1 MDVVEKLR
9 SCKKKTITKEELHK
23 VFAVSSDEALFSKI
37 RELEQKQFLKAVK
50 SSKTNGNMCYPIYLK
65 YRITLPE
72 ETFEVERDEIRMLH
86 PLLQTGGILNGKPEE
101 YRRFRGQLQALNRY
115 LFQRSGAETAVSRKE
130 RSFEIFS
137 QEKQLEDK
145 TLCRLL
151 DKLGL
156 DQKVLAFYDTP
167 EYCFH
172 DFIPEKKA
180 ELTLLICENK
190 DPWFNIRRMMFED
203 HASELWGIYL
213 DGVVY
218 GEGNQISEKE
228 ALTAYTEFMGR
239 ARVNYLYWGD
249 IDRAGLNIYQSLCRN
264 NPDLEIHLFLPAYE
278 QMIRSARGRVLPD
291 SDDNREIVGNY
302 EEIYSAIS
310 QDCRADFER
319 YITENKRLPQ
329 EIISYAELKEYM
341 R

>member
-1 MDVVEKLR
+1 MDVVDKLR

-23 VFAVSSDEALFSKI
+23 LFAVSSDEELFSKI

-50 SSKTNGNMCYPIYLK
+50 SSKTNGNMRYPIYLK

-72 ETFEVERDEIRMLH
+72 ETFEAERDEIRMLH
-86 PLLQTGGILNGKPEE
+86 PILQTGGVLHEKPEE
-101 YRRFRGQLQALNRY
+101 YRRCREQLQALNRY

-151 DKLGL
+151 EKLGL
-156 DQKVLAFYDTP
+156 DQKTLAFYDTP
-167 EYCFH
+167 ECCFH

-190 DPWFNIRRMMFED
+190 DPWFNIRRMMFEEN
-203 HASELWGIYL
+203 ASELCGIHL

-218 GEGNQISEKE
+218 GEGNRVSGEG
-228 ALTAYTEFMGR
+228 ALTAYTEFMGG

-264 NPDLEIHLFLPAYE
+264 NPDLQIHLFLPAYE
-278 QMIRSARGRVLPD
+278 QMIRLARGRALPD
-291 SDDNREIVGNY
+291 SDDNREVIGNY
-302 EEIYSAIS
+302 EAIYSAIA
-310 QDCRADFER
+310 QDCWVDFER

-329 EIISYAELKEYM
+329 EIISYARLKECM